1 MFLTNLMNEL
11 KNSIFTIINSFFS
24 YSTTIEIKETETT
37 VSQLNGILKELRGK
51 ISITKLNEIL
61 AEIMEQAEGQFS
73 DWSA

>member
-1 MFLTNLMNEL
+1 MILRSKRIQILPEL
-11 KNSIFTIINSFFS
+11 IQKWEKVIDV
-24 YSTTIEIKETETT
+24 ETDEWA
-37 VSQLNGILKELRGK
+37 VKKELRGK

>member
-1 MFLTNLMNEL
+1 MQILPEL
-11 KNSIFTIINSFFS
+11 IQKWEKVIDV
-24 YSTTIEIKETETT
+24 ERDEWAVK
-37 VSQLNGILKELRGK
+37 KELRGK

>member
-1 MFLTNLMNEL
+1 MQILPEL
-11 KNSIFTIINSFFS
+11 IQKWEKVIDV
-24 YSTTIEIKETETT
+24 ETDEWA
-37 VSQLNGILKELRGK
+37 VKKELRGK